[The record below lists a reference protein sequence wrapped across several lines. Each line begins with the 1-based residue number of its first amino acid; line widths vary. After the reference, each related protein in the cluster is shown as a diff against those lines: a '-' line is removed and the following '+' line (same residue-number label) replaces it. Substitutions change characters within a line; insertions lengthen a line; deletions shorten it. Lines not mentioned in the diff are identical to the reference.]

1 MAEPGMKTQAANL
14 QTVFQERIFEADG
27 FTLVELVL
35 ATLISTLVIA
45 ILSVAL
51 TFSMKMWERQRNRE
65 VSELPMLI
73 ELLAMQLVSFDSTP
87 LQSELGSAK
96 QLFVGDE
103 HSLTLATDYSVKA
116 ISGGVPVV
124 ARYVYEPRE
133 KVLYYAEMP
142 MDPYH
147 DEPLRDFLT
156 MKPGDKSNWPRFY
169 PIDVEGFSLLY
180 LGEEDE
186 TYGEVWNEEQT
197 IPIAVLIKW
206 TSGGESFSR
215 MVAPDLLF
223 PSSETK
229 GASATTGL
237 DSLGSK
243 GKSTGTSSK
252 STPSTSKSAP
262 AGSKSTT
269 GSSSGFLG
277 AK

>member
-1 MAEPGMKTQAANL
+1 MIALRMKTRPTGMQKMPQKRL
-14 QTVFQERIFEADG
+14 FRSDG

-51 TFSMKMWERQRNRE
+51 TFSMKMWERQRNRQ

-73 ELLAMQLVSFDSTP
+73 ELMALQIMSFDATP
-87 LQSELGSAK
+87 LQSELGAAK
-96 QLFVGDE
+96 ELFVGDE

-116 ISGGVPVV
+116 ISGGIPVV

-147 DEPLRDFLT
+147 DQPLRDFLA
-156 MKPGDKSNWPRFY
+156 MKPGDKSGWPRFH

-186 TYGEVWNEEQT
+186 SYGEVWNEEES
-197 IPIAVLIKW
+197 IPKAVLIKW
-206 TSGGESFSR
+206 TSEGGSFSR

-223 PSSETK
+223 PSSRQTK
-229 GASATTGL
+229 TNSLATGVNSSTT
-237 DSLGSK
+237 K
-243 GKSTGTSSK
+243 AKSTTSSK
-252 STPSTSKSAP
+252 STTS
-262 AGSKSTT
+262 GSK
-269 GSSSGFLG
+269 SGFLG

>member
-1 MAEPGMKTQAANL
+1 MIALPMETPFTGMQKKPQKCL
-14 QTVFQERIFEADG
+14 FRSDG

-73 ELLAMQLVSFDSTP
+73 ELMALQIMSFDATP
-87 LQSELGSAK
+87 LQSELGAAK
-96 QLFVGDE
+96 ELFVGDE

-116 ISGGVPVV
+116 ISGGIPVV
-124 ARYVYEPRE
+124 ARYVYQPRE

-147 DEPLRDFLT
+147 DEPLRDFLA
-156 MKPGDKSNWPRFY
+156 MKPGDKSSWPRFH
-169 PIDVEGFSLLY
+169 PIDVEGFSILY

-186 TYGEVWNEEQT
+186 SYGEVWNQEES
-197 IPIAVLIKW
+197 IPKAVLVKW
-206 TSGGESFSR
+206 TSEGESFSR

-223 PSSETK
+223 SSGQQTK
-229 GASATTGL
+229 DTSLATGVNSSST
-237 DSLGSK
+237 K
-243 GKSTGTSSK
+243 AKSTSS
-252 STPSTSKSAP
+252 
-262 AGSKSTT
+262 GSKSTT
-269 GSSSGFLG
+269 SSPKSTTSGSTSGFLG

>member
-1 MAEPGMKTQAANL
+1 MKMPSADMRIKPQ
-14 QTVFQERIFEADG
+14 QRIFQADG

-51 TFSMKMWERQRNRE
+51 TFSMKMWERQRNRQ

-96 QLFVGDE
+96 KLFVGDE
-103 HSLTLATDYSVKA
+103 HSLTLATDYSVRA
-116 ISGGVPVV
+116 ISGGIPVV

-147 DEPLRDFLT
+147 DEPLREFLA
-156 MKPGDKSNWPRFY
+156 MKPGDKSSWPRFY
-169 PIDVEGFSLLY
+169 PIDVEEFSLLY

-186 TYGEVWNEEQT
+186 SYGEVWNEEQS

-206 TSGGESFSR
+206 TSAGESFSR
-215 MVAPDLLF
+215 MVAPNLLF
-223 PSSETK
+223 PSAETK
-229 GASATTGL
+229 GASAATGM
-237 DSLGSK
+237 DSSGNAA
-243 GKSTGTSSK
+243 KSTGAGAA
-252 STPSTSKSAP
+252 STPSTSRSTPSGA
-262 AGSKSTT
+262 KSTT
-269 GSSSGFLG
+269 GSKSGFLG
-277 AK
+277 GK